1 MQVVTLRPGADL
13 DGFRHAVRALV
24 AQGVAPDAV
33 VFAVEDA
40 PALFDD
46 NPRHSGAPQ
55 ASPEPIHADGVK
67 PGDDGVASSSTTAV
81 MGSGLS
87 PRSPRNDEERKPLT
101 PAPLPPGEGSPLL
114 LPRAVHDLIATV
126 VCHRDPERYA
136 LLYRLIW
143 RTLHGERALI
153 DIPSDPLVHR
163 LDRMRRAIKRDLH
176 KMHAFL
182 RFRKVEHDGCEH
194 FVAWFEPDHFIL
206 EAAAEFFVERFRSL
220 HWSILTP
227 IGSLHWNRE
236 RLGFGPPARRSDAP
250 DHDAFEGGWRDYYE
264 STFNPART
272 NPRAMRAEMP
282 KKYWKNMPETASIR
296 GLVQTAPARVSE
308 MLRGRPA
315 CRRNAFPTPRSPGCA
330 IRRSHRSTS
339 SRSCCSPPTRWCQ
352 VRPRRCPVKAHRTP
366 KSSSSASSRATR
378 KTCRAAPSSAR
389 PASCGSR
396 ARGGRLERKKSTSR
410 MR

>member
-143 RTLHGERALI
+143 RTLPGERALI

-163 LDRMRRAIKRDLH
+163 LARMRRASSATCTRCTPFCDSGKSSTTAASISSPGSSPTISSSKR
-176 KMHAFL
+176 
-182 RFRKVEHDGCEH
+182 
-194 FVAWFEPDHFIL
+194 
-206 EAAAEFFVERFRSL
+206 
-220 HWSILTP
+220 
-227 IGSLHWNRE
+227 
-236 RLGFGPPARRSDAP
+236 RRS
-250 DHDAFEGGWRDYYE
+250 F
-264 STFNPART
+264 
-272 NPRAMRAEMP
+272 
-282 KKYWKNMPETASIR
+282 
-296 GLVQTAPARVSE
+296 
-308 MLRGRPA
+308 
-315 CRRNAFPTPRSPGCA
+315 
-330 IRRSHRSTS
+330 
-339 SRSCCSPPTRWCQ
+339 
-352 VRPRRCPVKAHRTP
+352 
-366 KSSSSASSRATR
+366 SSSAFVHCT
-378 KTCRAAPSSAR
+378 
-389 PASCGSR
+389 
-396 ARGGRLERKKSTSR
+396 GRS
-410 MR
+410 